1 MKIFFNLGNE
11 SNQQLLSSIQ
21 MSSSLTSST
30 HHCPLINTLLLTM
43 INEKQ
48 AFLLRCSIL
57 YLFECFLYKNESK
70 KTHIV
75 ESLIKQQQQQ
85 ENDIGQILC
94 SGLFQVDFVSNWL
107 CACSL
112 SHCVRDNT
120 LLKEK
125 LLSLNLSINIDN
137 NNKHQEMTSL
147 MQQCMNVLIRS
158 ETGGNDR
165 SENDLKFQT
174 KCAFLMFLSTWLA
187 NCPKAVG
194 HFLLHKQNI
203 LHVSDFFSFVSI
215 QLE

>member
-1 MKIFFNLGNE
+1 MT
-11 SNQQLLSSIQ
+11 
-21 MSSSLTSST
+21 SSLTSSA
-30 HHCPLINTLLLTM
+30 HHCPLINALLLTM

-57 YLFECFLYKNESK
+57 YLFECFLYKNEAK
-70 KTHIV
+70 KTQIV
-75 ESLIKQQQQQ
+75 ESLIKQQHQQ
-85 ENDIGQILC
+85 EINNKNDIGQILC

-112 SHCVRDNT
+112 SHCIRDNN

-125 LLSLNLSINIDN
+125 LLNLKIAIKID

-147 MQQCMNVLIRS
+147 MQQCMNVLIRV
-158 ETGGNDR
+158 ETGGTNR
-165 SENDLKFQT
+165 VENDLKFQT

-194 HFLLHKQNI
+194 HFLLHEQNI
-203 LHVSDFFSFVSI
+203 LHVSDFFVCLYPILKHCFP
-215 QLE
+215 LF